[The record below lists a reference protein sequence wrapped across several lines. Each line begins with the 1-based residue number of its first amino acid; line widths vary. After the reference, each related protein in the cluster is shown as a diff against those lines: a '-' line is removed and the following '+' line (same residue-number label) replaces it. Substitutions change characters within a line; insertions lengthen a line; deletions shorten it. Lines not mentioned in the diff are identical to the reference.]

1 MQENNNL
8 ILQEIV
14 KYILNTCNINIQEL
28 ISNTRYYV
36 KYLLRQIR
44 VNNNKLVTLKRK
56 RDDLLLDLQ
65 ILENTTVK
73 GDSYGDGG
81 PVSFNNG
88 LSVNTTELMGIKRVQ
103 IKEQLRD
110 NVIER
115 NLLMASLERNNEVI
129 DKFIGILKNENAQI
143 IMRMTYIDCSS
154 NNEIAQELLYTVSA
168 IDSCRSRSTTELEN
182 TLIDYLKKIN

>member
-44 VNNNKLVTLKRK
+44 VNNNKLVSLKRN

-65 ILENTTVK
+65 ILAKTTVK

-110 NVIER
+110 NVI
-115 NLLMASLERNNEVI
+115 
-129 DKFIGILKNENAQI
+129 
-143 IMRMTYIDCSS
+143 
-154 NNEIAQELLYTVSA
+154 
-168 IDSCRSRSTTELEN
+168 
-182 TLIDYLKKIN
+182 